1 MAHLIDNQ
9 QHLAEWVRNQRDNID
24 IAVAFWGDGAIEML
38 GLSPERAFR
47 ILLDLGT
54 GGTNPNEVR
63 KLLKIAP
70 KSVRCVDRLHA
81 KAYIAEKELVV
92 GSANASANGL
102 GLEGGEATRW
112 HELGLR
118 TDDVSAVKEAKGW
131 FDRQWR
137 SAKLIDDE
145 MLQAAEK
152 AWKNRQRTRPMS
164 TAQKKTN
171 LLEAVR
177 ANPSEFTNRRIWVTV
192 IFEDLSKEARK
203 ELKEIK
209 KEIGYE
215 PLVFEDWSSMPVNAK
230 LVCFTRLP
238 DANFEKYGNG
248 ILFTGEQKQRGNL
261 KSVTPSDIFGYKIG
275 PISTWRKLLKR
286 AEATDPKAWKR
297 DKCLFMDLAMFV
309 DRYGEVIEDLPDASS
324 KSAER

>member
-24 IAVAFWGDGAIEML
+24 IAVAFWGDGAVEML
-38 GLSPERAFR
+38 GLSPDRAFR

-81 KAYIAEKELVV
+81 KAYIAEKELVL

-102 GLEGGEATRW
+102 GLEGTEATRW
-112 HELGLR
+112 RELGLR
-118 TDDVSAVKEAKGW
+118 TDDVNAVKEAKSW

-137 SAKLIDDE
+137 SAKLIDKE

-152 AWKNRQRTRPMS
+152 AWKNRQRTRPIS
-164 TAQKKTN
+164 TAQKREN
-171 LLEAVR
+171 LLDAVR
-177 ANPSEFTNRRIWVTV
+177 ASPSEFRNRGIWVMV
-192 IFEDLSKEARK
+192 IIDDLSKKAKTELRK
-203 ELKEIK
+203 IK
-209 KEIGYE
+209 KQIGYE
-215 PLVFEDWSSMPVNAK
+215 PLVIEGWPSMPANAK
-230 LVCFTRLP
+230 LVCFTKFP
-238 DANFEKYGNG
+238 DDDFQKYGNG
-248 ILFTGEQKQRGNL
+248 ILFTGEQKQKGNL
-261 KSVTPSDIFGYKIG
+261 KFVTPSDIFGYRIR

-297 DKCLFMDLAMFV
+297 DKGLFMDFAEFV
-309 DRYGEVIEDLPDASS
+309 DRYGEAIEDLPDASA